1 MMRTP
6 LLSTLLSIGKM
17 SVLAGACLFALSQIA
32 LAACLQNQ
40 SDRTVYVTLSS
51 SLGQR
56 AGNVTV
62 GEQICVKVDQGHKAV
77 AKIVPYGGARFGCK
91 ADIKDRQTSILV
103 QFGTM
108 NNCTIAPGK

>member
-6 LLSTLLSIGKM
+6 LVSAIFSVCKM
-17 SVLAGACLFALSQIA
+17 SVLAGFPLFVLPQIA

-51 SLGQR
+51 SFGQKS
-56 AGNVTV
+56 GNLTV
-62 GEQICVKVDQGHKAV
+62 GERMCVKTDKGRKAV

-91 ADIKDRQTSILV
+91 SDIGDSKTSVLV
-103 QFGTM
+103 RFGTM
-108 NNCTIAPGK
+108 NNCSFEQGE